1 MGFKV
6 SQFTK
11 TVLKTGEPYNL
22 TVLCNKPTALELI
35 QIQSQ
40 SQQVYANFKT
50 STEDEASN
58 STEALTDMFRYQIDI
73 LSNYI
78 TCIEGLEGDD
88 GNPVTVSTPEEVK
101 ELISRFPADL
111 IALLFGKFLEAL
123 HPSPTEKKS

>member
-22 TVLCNKPTALELI
+22 TVLCSKPTALELI

-50 STEDEASN
+50 STEEVGN
-58 STEALTDMFRYQIDI
+58 STEALTEMFRYQIDI
-73 LSNYI
+73 LGNHI
-78 TCIEGLEGDD
+78 TSVEGLEGDD
-88 GNPVTVSTPEEVK
+88 GNPVTVSNSVEVR

-111 IALLFGKFLEAL
+111 IALLFNKFLEAL
-123 HPSPTEKKS
+123 YPSATEKKS

>member
-22 TVLCNKPTALELI
+22 TVLCSKPTALELI

-50 STEDEASN
+50 STEDEANN
-58 STEALTDMFRYQIDI
+58 STEALAEMFRYQIDI
-73 LSNYI
+73 LGNYV

-88 GNPVTVSTPEEVK
+88 GSPVAVSNPAEVR

-111 IALLFGKFLEAL
+111 IALLFNKFLEAL
-123 HPSPTEKKS
+123 YPSATEKKS

>member
-50 STEDEASN
+50 STEEGASN
-58 STEALTDMFRYQIDI
+58 STEALAEMFRYQIDI
-73 LSNYI
+73 LGNYV

-88 GNPVTVSTPEEVK
+88 GNPVAVSNTAEVR
-101 ELISRFPADL
+101 ELISRFPVDL
-111 IALLFGKFLEAL
+111 IGLLFGKFLEAL
-123 HPSPTEKKS
+123 YPSATEKKS

>member
-22 TVLCNKPTALELI
+22 TVLCSKPTALELI

-50 STEDEASN
+50 STEEVGN
-58 STEALTDMFRYQIDI
+58 STEALTEMFRYQIDI
-73 LSNYI
+73 LGNYI
-78 TCIEGLEGDD
+78 TCIEGLEADD
-88 GNPVTVSTPEEVK
+88 GNPVTVSNSVEVR
-101 ELISRFPADL
+101 ELINRFPVDL
-111 IALLFGKFLEAL
+111 IGLLFNKFLEAL
-123 HPSPTEKKS
+123 YPSATEKKS

>member
-22 TVLCNKPTALELI
+22 TVLCSKPTALELI

-40 SQQVYANFKT
+40 SQQVYATFKA
-50 STEDEASN
+50 STEEAGN
-58 STEALTDMFRYQIDI
+58 SAEALTEMFRYQIDI
-73 LSNYI
+73 LGNYI
-78 TCIEGLEGDD
+78 TSVEGLEGDD
-88 GNPVTVSTPEEVK
+88 GNPVTVSNPVEIR

-111 IALLFGKFLEAL
+111 IALLFNKFLEAL
-123 HPSPTEKKS
+123 YPSDTEKKS

>member
-22 TVLCNKPTALELI
+22 TVLCSKPTALELI

-40 SQQVYANFKT
+40 SQQVYASFKT
-50 STEDEASN
+50 STEEVGN
-58 STEALTDMFRYQIDI
+58 SAEALTEMFRYQIDI
-73 LSNYI
+73 LGNHI
-78 TCIEGLEGDD
+78 TSVEGLEGDD
-88 GNPVTVSTPEEVK
+88 GNPVTVSNSVEVR

-111 IALLFGKFLEAL
+111 IALLFNKFLEAL
-123 HPSPTEKKS
+123 YPSATEKKS

>member
-11 TVLKTGEPYNL
+11 AVLKTGEPYNL

-50 STEDEASN
+50 STEEAGN
-58 STEALTDMFRYQIDI
+58 SIEAFTEMFRYQIDI
-73 LSNYI
+73 LGNYV
-78 TCIEGLEGDD
+78 TCVEGLEGDD
-88 GNPVTVSTPEEVK
+88 GKPVAVSNSMEVR
-101 ELISRFPADL
+101 ELISRFPTDL

-123 HPSPTEKKS
+123 YPSATEKKS